1 VSPTLL
7 LAALAVALVALDAGL
22 RRLGCYASTSQAW
35 PAGWRALPP
44 ERGGPSPYRHAGKEG
59 WAIAVDAG
67 IPPAVSVFLPPVL
80 VLFLLWMFGVVAGT
94 LDLADVVRGTRSF
107 GFWLSSMLLCVTR
120 AIAGG
125 ATLSA
130 AIERSR
136 RDFFV
141 ASAVA
146 LALDTALV
154 LFPLPCTDHR
164 YEDVGV
170 ALANAAA
177 QSALLLG
184 FTISVWRRRG
194 LMERVE
200 AAPEEPEEVEDLDA
214 PEM

>member
-7 LAALAVALVALDAGL
+7 LAALAVGLVALDAGL

-44 ERGGPSPYRHAGKEG
+44 ERGGPSPYRQAGTEG
-59 WAIAVDAG
+59 WAIAVEAG
-67 IPPAVSVFLPPVL
+67 IPPAVSVFLAPVV
-80 VLFLLWMFGVVAGT
+80 VLSLLWMFGIVAGT

-107 GFWLSSMLLCVTR
+107 GFWLSSLSLCVTR

-125 ATLSA
+125 ATVSA

-164 YEDVGV
+164 NEDVGV
-170 ALANAAA
+170 ALANVAA
-177 QSALLLG
+177 QAALLLG
-184 FTISVWRRRG
+184 FAISVWRRRG
-194 LMERVE
+194 LAERVE
-200 AAPEEPEEVEDLDA
+200 AAPEEPEEAEDLDA